1 MNWLR
6 ALVIAAASIL
16 AAGCATGPSF
26 NEMKSKIPALGKDTG
41 RVFIYRDSSFG
52 AAMQPQIAINGKTV
66 GTSRANGFF
75 FVDLPAGEHRVSA
88 ATEVERSLTLAL
100 AGGQTRYVRAYI
112 SFGLVVGRIN
122 FDLVNPEAG
131 EAALVGLA
139 YSPD

>member
-1 MNWLR
+1 
-6 ALVIAAASIL
+6 
-16 AAGCATGPSF
+16 
-26 NEMKSKIPALGKDTG
+26 
-41 RVFIYRDSSFG
+41 
-52 AAMQPQIAINGKTV
+52 MQPQIAINGKTV

-88 ATEVERSLTLAL
+88 STEVERSLTLAL

-122 FDLVNPEAG
+122 FDLVNAEAG
-131 EAALVGLA
+131 EAAVAGLA

>member
-6 ALVIAAASIL
+6 AFVISVASIL

-26 NEMKSKIPALGKDTG
+26 NDMKSKMPDLGKDTG
-41 RVFIYRDSSFG
+41 RVFIYRDSSRG
-52 AAMQPQIAINGKTV
+52 AAMQPQIAVNGKTV

-112 SFGLVVGRIN
+112 SFGLLVGRIN
-122 FDLVNPEAG
+122 FDLVNAEAG
-131 EAALVGLA
+131 EAAVAGLA